1 MTGESLV
8 QGPSEEPSE
17 EPPEVPAEES
27 PVDPQELLDRPSTV
41 TDKSTSTATASKT
54 LSSPVSPSWSSLSYG
69 TPMSSLSDN
78 HDYLDIFGDEHP
90 EDNEKTL
97 PTFKLVGD
105 NLDKSVRP
113 RDMRL
118 DNQTQSLHYFHMYG
132 VHDRINLAQETD
144 NPSLAEVAF
153 SDLKAIL
160 PTSEDQESLRKNF
173 SFLIACVLKKH
184 IPFFN

>member
-1 MTGESLV
+1 M

-17 EPPEVPAEES
+17 EPPELPAEEP
-27 PVDPQELLDRPSTV
+27 PVEPQELLDRPST
-41 TDKSTSTATASKT
+41 DESMSTATASNT

-69 TPMSSLSDN
+69 TLMSSLSDDHN
-78 HDYLDIFGDEHP
+78 YLDIFGDEHP
-90 EDNEKTL
+90 QDNEKTL

-132 VHDRINLAQETD
+132 VRDRA
-144 NPSLAEVAF
+144 
-153 SDLKAIL
+153 
-160 PTSEDQESLRKNF
+160 R
-173 SFLIACVLKKH
+173 
-184 IPFFN
+184 